1 LLAIAV
7 DQSASMLNVLALSR
21 ASSLPQVLHV
31 IVDIYRDITSGDLP
45 VFLYQANTKYLRT
58 VSTTSHVPFIP
69 GSMTKMSP
77 ARRWM
82 GAMPSGV
89 MMQ

>member
-1 LLAIAV
+1 MRSL
-7 DQSASMLNVLALSR
+7 QSTLMVIDPPQSR
-21 ASSLPQVLHV
+21 ASSLPQGLHV
-31 IVDIYRDITSGDLP
+31 PKDIYREITSGDPP

-58 VSTTSHVPFIP
+58 VSTTSQVPFIP

-77 ARRWM
+77 ARKWI

-89 MMQ
+89 MTQ

>member
-1 LLAIAV
+1 MLAMAA
-7 DQSASMLNVLALSR
+7 DQSPSMLNVPAPSR
-21 ASSLPQVLHV
+21 ASRLLQVLHV
-31 IVDIYRDITSGDLP
+31 RIDIYREITSGDFP
-45 VFLYQANTKYLRT
+45 VFLHQANTKYLRT

-77 ARRWM
+77 ARRWI
-82 GAMPSGV
+82 GSFPSGV